1 MSTKS
6 HKRLSVVDKSDSR
19 VSFIG
24 KSDSSVSFIDK
35 YDIPLGSLSFGNI
48 KAIVSKEN
56 PMIPAEIKGS
66 VFFKASVALVIFWGV
81 EELFVL
87 QRNSGKRASFRS
99 PTYMKK
105 HARIENFI

>member
-6 HKRLSVVDKSDSR
+6 DKRLSVVDKSDSR

-35 YDIPLGSLSFGNI
+35 SDTPLGSLSFGNI
-48 KAIVSKEN
+48 KAIVSKVN

-87 QRNSGKRASFRS
+87 QRNSGERASFRS
-99 PTYMKK
+99 PT
-105 HARIENFI
+105 